1 MNDLSELL
9 SNFSWDNYK
18 QISEAISEINQNEM
32 EREMAHQPSMYS
44 YYHGLMASA
53 KHEHNDLQTDVNALT
68 AKLRAGH
75 KNASSVKLTAKDL
88 DDLVM
93 SDEAYITASK
103 DLNEAS
109 FRYEV
114 LKGLCRALEHKK
126 DMIVQMSSN
135 RRAETK
141 LYNWGN

>member
-9 SNFSWDNYK
+9 ENFNWENYK
-18 QISEAISEINQNEM
+18 EISDALTKVNQNQIELDM
-32 EREMAHQPSMYS
+32 SNQASVYS

-53 KHEHNDLQTDVNALT
+53 KHELDDIRSDLTTLV

-75 KNASSVKLTAKDL
+75 RSASSTKLTAQNL
-88 DDLVM
+88 DDLVF
-93 SDEAYITASK
+93 SDEAYDVAQK
-103 DLNEAS
+103 QLNEAS

-126 DMIVQMSSN
+126 DMLVQMSSN

-141 LYNWGN
+141 LYN

>member
-1 MNDLSELL
+1 MQDQQLQDLLT
-9 SNFSWDNYK
+9 NFSWDNYK
-18 QISEAISEINQNEM
+18 QISDAISVINQNEM
-32 EREMAHQPSMYS
+32 ETEMSLQPSMYS

-75 KNASSVKLTAKDL
+75 KNTSSVKLTAKDL

-93 SDEAYITASK
+93 SDESYITASK

-141 LYNWGN
+141 LYN

>member
-141 LYNWGN
+141 LYN

>member
-1 MNDLSELL
+1 MLDQQLQHLL
-9 SNFSWDNYK
+9 TNFSWENYK
-18 QISEAISEINQNEM
+18 EVSDAISEINENQM
-32 EREMAHQPSMYS
+32 EREMSQQPSMYS

-53 KHEHNDLQTDVNALT
+53 KHEYHDLQTDVNALT

-141 LYNWGN
+141 LYN

>member
-126 DMIVQMSSN
+126 DMIVQMTSN

-141 LYNWGN
+141 LYN

>member
-32 EREMAHQPSMYS
+32 ETEMSKQPSMYS

-53 KHEHNDLQTDVNALT
+53 KHEHNDLNTDVNALT

-141 LYNWGN
+141 LYN

>member
-109 FRYEV
+109 FRYEI

-141 LYNWGN
+141 LYN

>member
-32 EREMAHQPSMYS
+32 EKEMAHQPSMYS

-141 LYNWGN
+141 LYN

>member
-1 MNDLSELL
+1 MQDEQLQALL
-9 SNFSWDNYK
+9 TNFSWDNYK
-18 QISEAISEINQNEM
+18 AISDAISAINQNEI
-32 EREMAHQPSMYS
+32 ETEMSQQPSMYS

-141 LYNWGN
+141 LYN

>member
-1 MNDLSELL
+1 MQDQQIQDLLT
-9 SNFSWDNYK
+9 NFNWDNYK
-18 QISEAISEINQNEM
+18 EISEAISKVNQNQIETEM
-32 EREMAHQPSMYS
+32 SHQASMYS

-53 KHEHNDLQTDVNALT
+53 KHEYNDLQTDVNSLT
-68 AKLRAGH
+68 AQLRAGH
-75 KNASSVKLTAKDL
+75 KNGSSVKLTAKDL
-88 DDLVM
+88 DDLVF
-93 SDEAYITASK
+93 SDQSFVEAQK
-103 DLNEAS
+103 NLNELS

-141 LYNWGN
+141 LYN

>member
-53 KHEHNDLQTDVNALT
+53 KHEHNDLQSDVNALT

-141 LYNWGN
+141 LYN

>member
-1 MNDLSELL
+1 MQDQQIQDLLT
-9 SNFSWDNYK
+9 NFNWDNYK
-18 QISEAISEINQNEM
+18 EISEAISKVNQNQIET
-32 EREMAHQPSMYS
+32 EMAHQASMYS

-53 KHEHNDLQTDVNALT
+53 KHEYNDLNTDVNALT

-93 SDEAYITASK
+93 SDEAYIKASK

-109 FRYEV
+109 FRYEI

-141 LYNWGN
+141 LYN